1 MKDIITYNIDFEKLV
16 LEHNEEFQEA
26 LSNHIKNLIE
36 SNNLRRAQVSNFIL
50 EAVKNNRFEN
60 LSINQEVAIEALFV
74 GTEVVAN
81 NLPIEGETNV

>member
-26 LSNHIKNLIE
+26 LSKHIKILIE

-60 LSINQEVAIEALFV
+60 LSINQEVAMEALFV
-74 GTEVVAN
+74 GTEVVAH

>member
-26 LSNHIKNLIE
+26 ISKHIKNLID

-50 EAVKNNRFEN
+50 EAVKDKRFDK
-60 LSINQEVAIEALFV
+60 LSINQEVAMEALFV

>member
-26 LSNHIKNLIE
+26 LSNHIKNLNE
-36 SNNLRRAQVSNFIL
+36 SNNFRRAQVSNFIL
-50 EAVKNNRFEN
+50 EEVKNNRFEN

>member
-26 LSNHIKNLIE
+26 LSKHIKNLIE

-50 EAVKNNRFEN
+50 EAVKDKRFDK
-60 LSINQEVAIEALFV
+60 LSINQEVAMEALFV
-74 GTEVVAN
+74 GTEVVVN
-81 NLPIEGETNV
+81 NLPIEGETSV